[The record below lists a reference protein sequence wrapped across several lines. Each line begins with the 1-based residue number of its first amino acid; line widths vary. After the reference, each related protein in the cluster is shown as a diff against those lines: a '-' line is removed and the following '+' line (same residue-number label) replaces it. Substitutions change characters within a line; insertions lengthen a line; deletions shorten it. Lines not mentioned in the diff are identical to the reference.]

1 MITCHRRHLFERCRE
16 RGYLLAA
23 VMPCVVSRDGP
34 MWTIDENHPAYPRPR
49 LPPGGAGTELKK
61 LLSLV
66 GIRSSPTCKCNAR
79 AAEMDRRG
87 VAWVDKNRATVVEW
101 LREESG
107 RRKLPFVATVARLVV
122 ARAIRN
128 ARKLGYV

>member
-34 MWTIDENHPAYPRPR
+34 MWTIDENHPAYPRRRTPR
-49 LPPGGAGTELKK
+49 GGAGTELKK

-79 AAEMDRRG
+79 AAEMDVRG

>member
-1 MITCHRRHLFERCRE
+1 
-16 RGYLLAA
+16 
-23 VMPCVVSRDGP
+23 
-34 MWTIDENHPAYPRPR
+34 
-49 LPPGGAGTELKK
+49 
-61 LLSLV
+61 
-66 GIRSSPTCKCNAR
+66 
-79 AAEMDRRG
+79 MDVRG